1 VISTLYRDGCHV
13 ATQPKA
19 FIPIINH
26 LKALHNKGFVHGD
39 IRAYNTVLQYSKTDD
54 KEEPKG
60 WLIDFD
66 FGGKAGQAKY
76 PIGYVTSL
84 NDGRCP
90 LVCYEGSLIL
100 KWHDWYAIGQLIFSI
115 HRWQPP
121 NAVDTENL
129 RFSWWNK
136 FWHPFRE
143 RPLIN
148 QYGKLSQMWR
158 FWECIVKDPSADDI
172 ETLKQFL
179 RDMDKQGWTLR
190 TEEDF
195 DDVETVTRII
205 QC

>member
-1 VISTLYRDGCHV
+1 VISTPHRDGCHV

-26 LKALHNKGFVHGD
+26 LEALHNKVFVHGD
-39 IRAYNTVLQYSKTDD
+39 IRAYNTVLQYSKTSD

-66 FGGKAGQAKY
+66 LGGKAGQAKY

-84 NDGRCP
+84 NDGRRSH
-90 LVCYEGSLIL
+90 VCYEGSLIL
-100 KWHDWYAIGQLIFSI
+100 KWHDWYALGQLIFMI
-115 HRWQPP
+115 HKWQPP
-121 NAVDTENL
+121 NVAVNENP
-129 RFSWWNK
+129 RFPWWNK
-136 FWHPFRE
+136 FWNSFRDLQ
-143 RPLIN
+143 LIK
-148 QYGKLSQMWR
+148 QGSKLSQMRCYWD
-158 FWECIVKDPSADDI
+158 WIDKDPSADDI

-179 RDMDKQGWTLR
+179 HDMDKQGWTLR